1 MGLLIYAFNESEY
14 AYGCNL
20 EPAAIV
26 RHTSKEYVQH
36 SDTESAGEVLE
47 IGDFRIDTRRHT
59 ATLRGEPLAL
69 TGEEFDVLVF
79 LTTNP
84 QRVVTPQT
92 TLATRW
98 TGTRTQ
104 QAQFLRVP
112 LSLPKKLETAA
123 TGHQYLRTEPWVI
136 YRSDPVASPAR

>member
-1 MGLLIYAFNESEY
+1 VGLLIYAFNESEY

-20 EPAAIV
+20 EPTAIV
-26 RHTSKEYVQH
+26 RHTSKENVQH

-47 IGDFRIDTRRHT
+47 TGDFRIDTRRHT

-104 QAQFLRVP
+104 QAHFLRVP

-123 TGHQYLRTEPWVI
+123 TGHQYLQTEPWVI